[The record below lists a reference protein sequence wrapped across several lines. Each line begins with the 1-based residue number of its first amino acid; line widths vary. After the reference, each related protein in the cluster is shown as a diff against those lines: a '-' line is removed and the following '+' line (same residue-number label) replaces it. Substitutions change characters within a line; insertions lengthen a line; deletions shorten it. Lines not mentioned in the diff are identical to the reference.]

1 MTALYSNRIFSEVY
15 MVKFKQ
21 KFITIYTLKVTQTR
35 GLKAQPFIM
44 LCKPTER
51 FCGFSSETS
60 AHGHHFSKTRSFE
73 GLEGNASLYKTIM
86 CCRNENVKKNTSTI

>member
-1 MTALYSNRIFSEVY
+1 
-15 MVKFKQ
+15 
-21 KFITIYTLKVTQTR
+21 
-35 GLKAQPFIM
+35 M